1 MAKGAIAKQA
11 VINKI
16 AAVFGDNALKLSL
29 GQESLSL

>member
-16 AAVFGDNALKLSL
+16 AAVFGDKVLKLSL
-29 GQESLSL
+29 GQKGLSL